1 MVVHRV
7 ESLQR
12 AINPARD
19 AIAFWKLLRR
29 MRQGKYD
36 VVHTHISKAGFLG
49 RVAARCAAVPVVV
62 HTYHGRVEEL
72 NSGTLRGRVLTA
84 CERYAARMSD
94 SLVAVSAEELR
105 EKMAA
110 GIGSGDK
117 YRLIHAEIDLHRYQ
131 TEKDWSQPAAVVGD
145 PVIGTIGTL
154 THEKGIDQLI
164 EALPA
169 VMKQHPGL
177 QLCIVGAG
185 PMEMSLRKTA
195 AHVAVDAA
203 VHFAGMVEDVRP
215 CTTIA
220 VGRPGSGS
228 SGSNGHG
235 RRCSGNRCWRHGR
248 GRGRRGQR
256 KAGTGGGDRGACRC
270 AVGGA
275 VRPFGTQGIG
285 GCRHPQSKKLF
296 VGMFGE
302 RAGFVI
308 TYPCPVPISKTEI
321 EEDGHYV
328 VMSIF
333 AHHFKPYQ
341 LYCLLHSVASYSS
354 RGIFLIDVKRDFF
367 NFVRTYCASWFKM
380 GSSADFMDDAILSM
394 RRAYTV
400 AELGWI
406 LGRVP
411 GLTNCS
417 VRELESVYL
426 IATGEVE

>member
-1 MVVHRV
+1 MTERKIRVLHLVTRLVRRGVPRHVLDIASGLDPERFEVEVLAGRGEDWEGSLWEEAKERGVVVHRV

-117 YRLIHAEIDLHRYQ
+117 YRLIHAGIDLHRYQ

-215 CTTIA
+215 WLSAFDVLVQPSRSEGLALA
-220 VGRPGSGS
+220 VLEAMAMGVAVVATDVGGMAEAVEDGVNGRLVPAGEIGALADALSAVLSDHSALKELGA
-228 SGSNGHG
+228 
-235 RRCSGNRCWRHGR
+235 
-248 GRGRRGQR
+248 
-256 KAGTGGGDRGACRC
+256 AGTRRARSFSLECSANALGALY
-270 AVGGA
+270 A
-275 VRPFGTQGIG
+275 QLLNG
-285 GCRHPQSKKLF
+285 GCHHPK
-296 VGMFGE
+296 
-302 RAGFVI
+302 
-308 TYPCPVPISKTEI
+308 
-321 EEDGHYV
+321 
-328 VMSIF
+328 
-333 AHHFKPYQ
+333 
-341 LYCLLHSVASYSS
+341 
-354 RGIFLIDVKRDFF
+354 
-367 NFVRTYCASWFKM
+367 
-380 GSSADFMDDAILSM
+380 SA
-394 RRAYTV
+394 
-400 AELGWI
+400 
-406 LGRVP
+406 GRVRHSE
-411 GLTNCS
+411 G
-417 VRELESVYL
+417 
-426 IATGEVE
+426 VEEQ